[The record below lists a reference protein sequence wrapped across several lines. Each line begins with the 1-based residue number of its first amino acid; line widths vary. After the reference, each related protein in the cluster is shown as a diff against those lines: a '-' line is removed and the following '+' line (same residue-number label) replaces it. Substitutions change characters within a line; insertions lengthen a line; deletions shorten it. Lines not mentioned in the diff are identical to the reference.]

1 MIGTFVTRFILPAM
15 LAAALG
21 CAQQRAPF
29 PATTAPAQATAPA
42 KAPASA
48 EAEAIYSYLA
58 YRELLQENKSDKAAQ
73 ALEQAIALKPS
84 PELYLELGNL
94 HWRAS
99 RFSDALLVLNQGL
112 TRYPDSEALL
122 STLAKTYAAQ
132 GRFDDA
138 VLILDAYRKKRPE
151 MIDLAHE
158 AALYRLEQGRFGEAV
173 DRLNAIPEKDA
184 DQTTRFLLGKGYFGL
199 ELYDEAIAAY
209 QQTVAA
215 DPEYYNA
222 WIELGLTYEVQKNYI
237 DAERVFSKLVELGI
251 ANQQVLFRLIELN
264 LKLNNPDQALS
275 YVQQAGDDP
284 ALALEATNLLLSRD
298 FYDHAAEILDP
309 MAQENPIPQD
319 ALFFLAVLEY
329 EGRDNPEKAMTYLE
343 SIPEGHH
350 HYERSLIFRIHLLY
364 RKDDKSGAKAL
375 CLSAMTLFPKQP
387 EFHIIMA
394 EMHEFDGEYQQ
405 ALDLL
410 LKATAVWPE
419 NMTILYRLGMI
430 YDRMDHR
437 DQAMLVM
444 DKIITKDPEH
454 ADALNYLGYS
464 LAEQDRDLKRA
475 ELLIVNALKVKPDN
489 GYFVDSLAWVY
500 FKQGKHR
507 QAWQEIRRAVRLVD
521 SDPVIWEHYG
531 DIARALKLF
540 TEARKGYE
548 KALDLEG
555 DNADDVR
562 TKLNSL
568 GRAQ

>member
-1 MIGTFVTRFILPAM
+1 MIRTFVTRFILSTA
-15 LAAALG
+15 LAAFLG
-21 CAQQRAPF
+21 CAQQIAPS
-29 PATTAPAQATAPA
+29 PATTAPV

-48 EAEAIYSYLA
+48 EAQAIYSYLA

-73 ALEQAIALKPS
+73 ALEQAIALKPA

-112 TRYPDSEALL
+112 TTYPDSEALL

-138 VLILDAYRKKRPE
+138 VLVLDDYSKKHPE
-151 MIDLAHE
+151 IIDLAHE
-158 AALYRLEQGRFGEAV
+158 AALYRLEQGRFGDAV
-173 DRLNAIPEKDA
+173 DRLNAIPAKDA
-184 DQTTRFLLGKGYFGL
+184 DQTTNFLLGKGYFGL
-199 ELYDEAIAAY
+199 ELYDKAIAAY
-209 QQTVAA
+209 LQTVAT

-237 DAERVFSKLVELGI
+237 DAERVFSRLVDLGI
-251 ANQQVLFRLIELN
+251 ANQQILFHLVELN

-275 YVQQAGDDP
+275 YVQQAADDP
-284 ALALEATNLLLSRD
+284 ALALEAANLLLNRN
-298 FYDHAAEILDP
+298 FYDHAADILDP
-309 MAQENPIPQD
+309 MALENPIPLD
-319 ALFFLAVLEY
+319 AHFFLAVLEY
-329 EGRDNPEKAMTYLE
+329 EGRDNPEKALTYLE

-375 CLSAMTLFPKQP
+375 CASAMKIFPKQP
-387 EFHIIMA
+387 EFTIIMA
-394 EMHEFDGEYQQ
+394 EMNEYDGEYQQ

-410 LKATAVWPE
+410 LKATATWPD
-419 NMTILYRLGMI
+419 NTTILYRLGMV
-430 YDRMDHR
+430 YDRMEHR

-444 DKIITKDPEH
+444 DKIISKDSEH

-464 LAEQDRDLKRA
+464 LAEQGRDLERA
-475 ELLIVNALKVKPDN
+475 KLLIESALKVKPDN

-500 FKQGKHR
+500 FKQGKNR
-507 QAWQEIRRAVRLVD
+507 LAWQEIKRAVQLVD

-540 TEARKGYE
+540 SEARKGYE
-548 KALDLEG
+548 KALELEG
-555 DNADDVR
+555 DNVEDVR
-562 TKLNSL
+562 TKLNSM

>member
-1 MIGTFVTRFILPAM
+1 MIGTLVTWFILPAM
-15 LAAALG
+15 LAATLG
-21 CAQQRAPF
+21 CAQQHAPV
-29 PATTAPAQATAPA
+29 PVTTTPVQAPP
-42 KAPASA
+42 SA
-48 EAEAIYSYLA
+48 EAQAIYSYLA
-58 YRELLQENKSDKAAQ
+58 YRELLQENKSDKAAL
-73 ALEQAIALKPS
+73 ALEQAIALKSS

-112 TRYPDSEALL
+112 TKYPDSEALL

-138 VLILDAYRKKRPE
+138 VLILDDYRKKRPE

-158 AALYRLEQGRFGEAV
+158 AALYRMEQGRFGEAV
-173 DRLNAIPEKDA
+173 DRLSAIPEKDS
-184 DQTTRFLLGKGYFGL
+184 DQTTKFLLGKGYFGL
-199 ELYDEAIAAY
+199 ELYDKAITAF
-209 QQTVAA
+209 QQAVAA

-251 ANQQVLFRLIELN
+251 ANQQILFRLIELN
-264 LKLNNPDQALS
+264 LKLNNPDQAVS

-284 ALALEATNLLLSRD
+284 ALGLEAANLLLNRE

-309 MAQENPIPQD
+309 MAQENPIPRD

-343 SIPEGHH
+343 SIPEDHH

-364 RKDDKSGAKAL
+364 RKNDRAGAKAL
-375 CLSAMTLFPKQP
+375 CQKAMDSFPKQP

-394 EMHEFDGEYQQ
+394 EMHEHDGEYQQ
-405 ALDLL
+405 ALDLM
-410 LKATAVWPE
+410 LKAATTWPD
-419 NMTILYRLGMI
+419 NTTILYRLGMV

-444 DKIITKDPEH
+444 DKIISKDPEH
-454 ADALNYLGYS
+454 GDALNYLGYS
-464 LAEQDRDLKRA
+464 LAEQGRDLERA
-475 ELLIVNALKVKPDN
+475 ELLIVGALKVKPDN

-531 DIARALKLF
+531 DIARALNLL
-540 TEARKGYE
+540 TEARRGYE
-548 KALDLEG
+548 KAVALEG
-555 DNADDVR
+555 DNIEEVR
-562 TKLNSL
+562 DKLNSL
-568 GRAQ
+568 GGAR